1 MIIYRDAEDVVPYDL
16 IKTASSYYQY
26 YFALKIYQTILS
38 HSVTAPFK
46 RSPELQASG
55 RNGTVWLPKVSTEL
69 SAIVDSLEKAEVTI
83 GFVLL

>member
-1 MIIYRDAEDVVPYDL
+1 M
-16 IKTASSYYQY
+16 TAS
-26 YFALKIYQTILS
+26 
-38 HSVTAPFK
+38 FK

-69 SAIVDSLEKAEVTI
+69 SDIVDSLEKAEVTI